1 MTKVLIDE
9 KLLVEA
15 RESPPDIAFIH
26 PRQPTLVKLMA
37 DGNSIYGDLD
47 GKIDYDLFRYFPE

>member
-15 RESPPDIAFIH
+15 RVSPPDIAFIH
-26 PRQPTLVKLMA
+26 PGQPALVKLTA
-37 DGNSIYGDLD
+37 YGNSIYGDLD
-47 GKIDYDLFRYFPE
+47 GKLTMIYLDTI